1 MMMVMKLFC
10 IVPLLRKISAGESP
24 GLDLTIPL
32 PIDADLLSWKVNA
45 FGWRDLYL
53 YSQSSK
59 YFLKNHSRGSSCHAS
74 KVFSTSQVKVTW
86 DMPVRSRDILVSSR
100 TPLVSMSRFP
110 PYLQTF
116 YEVLPFHQ
124 KCILGLILWMKADS
138 IGWGK
143 NVKHCNVVNKR
154 KVTKEIQYCRSK
166 GTTDPRVECSHQE
179 IKSDHKLTKIQLQN
193 ISRPSASKSWP
204 NLSLKIP
211 TNVVTK
217 LLFQN
222 LDQGPASNT
231 SGSKYW
237 PKVSLKI
244 STELQPSLEFT
255 QVCPSKTIN

>member
-10 IVPLLRKISAGESP
+10 IVPLLRKISVGESP

-124 KCILGLILWMKADS
+124 KCILGLILFNLLWSTSHS
-138 IGWGK
+138 IL
-143 NVKHCNVVNKR
+143 VKDYLM
-154 KVTKEIQYCRSK
+154 TWSQ
-166 GTTDPRVECSHQE
+166 TM
-179 IKSDHKLTKIQLQN
+179 
-193 ISRPSASKSWP
+193 
-204 NLSLKIP
+204 LSMPWKMLRRNRWSI
-211 TNVVTK
+211 
-217 LLFQN
+217 
-222 LDQGPASNT
+222 
-231 SGSKYW
+231 
-237 PKVSLKI
+237 
-244 STELQPSLEFT
+244 
-255 QVCPSKTIN
+255 TINILVDL